1 MGARTGG
8 GRTTAPPAPL
18 TGPALWVRPL
28 GPPRP
33 ARMTARRLA
42 PLLLLLALA
51 PPVAAQAEGDLFAIR
66 KSFGV
71 FGTIY
76 EALASEYVD
85 AVDAERLM
93 RTGIGAMTDALD
105 PYTVYYDEATAAA
118 SRLQQQGDV
127 GGVGVVLAERGGG
140 LVVASVLDG
149 SDAEAQ
155 GLRPGDAVVSV
166 AGQPGGAVSAQ
177 RANALLRGDPGT
189 SVPLEIQREGEAEP
203 LRFVLVR
210 AGEERSDVTYSGF
223 VGNASDGVGYVR
235 LGRFMVDATRQVT
248 EAVEAL
254 QAQGT
259 LRALV
264 LDLRGN
270 PGGLLDQ
277 AVALSGVFLPEGTV
291 VTATAGRSRGTDRT
305 YTTNT
310 APLLPDLPVAVLVD
324 GTSASASEIVAGAL
338 QDHDRGVV
346 VGETTYGKGL
356 VQVVRPM
363 PYGTALK
370 LTVSRYT
377 TPSGREIQ
385 RLNYAQGERAAA
397 VPDSLRRAFQTRAGR
412 TVRSGGGIEPDLPV
426 SLGEESELERALV
439 RSAAFLRFANRY
451 AASHPALPADFRVEG
466 RVYDDFEA
474 FVESEGV
481 AYRTDAERTAD
492 ALEADL
498 EATGYA
504 DAERPLADLRRAIE
518 REKARD
524 FERHAPRLQARL
536 RQEVL
541 SRYLGQRDQTVAAL
555 DQDPVLEAAR
565 RVLLDPAAYART
577 LGR

>member
-1 MGARTGG
+1 MLRRFCLALLVAA
-8 GRTTAPPAPL
+8 APPA
-18 TGPALWVRPL
+18 
-28 GPPRP
+28 
-33 ARMTARRLA
+33 
-42 PLLLLLALA
+42 
-51 PPVAAQAEGDLFAIR
+51 AAQAEGDLFAIR
-66 KSFGV
+66 KSFGL
-71 FGTIY
+71 FGSIY

-127 GGVGVVLAERGGG
+127 GGVGVVLAEQGGG

-149 SDAEAQ
+149 SDAEVQ
-155 GLRPGDAVVSV
+155 GLRPGDAIVTV
-166 AGQPGGAVSAQ
+166 AGQPGGAVSAE

-189 SVPLEIQREGEAEP
+189 SVAVEVEREGTAEP

-210 AGEERSDVTYSGF
+210 AGEERSEVTYSGF
-223 VGNASDGVGYVR
+223 VGGPAEGVGYVR
-235 LGRFMVDATRQVT
+235 LGRFLGNAAEQVT
-248 EAVEAL
+248 DAVAAL
-254 QAQGT
+254 RAEGD

-277 AVALSGVFLPEGTV
+277 AVDLSGAFLPEGAV

-305 YTTNT
+305 YRTGA

-324 GTSASASEIVAGAL
+324 GQSASASEIVAGAL

-385 RLNYAQGERAAA
+385 RLSYAQGERAAA
-397 VPDSLRRAFQTRAGR
+397 VPDSLRRAFRTRAGR
-412 TVRSGGGIEPDLPV
+412 TVRSGGGIEPDVPV
-426 SLGEESELERALV
+426 SLGDESELERALV

-451 AASHPALPADFRVEG
+451 AAEHPALPDDFRADG
-466 RVYDDFEA
+466 RVYDDFRA
-474 FVESEGV
+474 FVASEGV
-481 AYRTDAERTAD
+481 AYRTAAERTAD
-492 ALEADL
+492 ALAQDL
-498 EATGYA
+498 EATGY
-504 DAERPLADLRRAIE
+504 DAAAGPLADLRRAIG
-518 REKARD
+518 REKAED

-541 SRYLGQRDQTVAAL
+541 SRYLGQRAQTVAAL
-555 DQDPVLEAAR
+555 DRDPVVEAAR

>member
-1 MGARTGG
+1 M
-8 GRTTAPPAPL
+8 TT
-18 TGPALWVRPL
+18 
-28 GPPRP
+28 
-33 ARMTARRLA
+33 RRLA
-42 PLLLLLALA
+42 ALTFLLALA

-66 KSFGV
+66 KSFGL

-127 GGVGVVLAERGGG
+127 GGVGVVLSERGGG

-149 SDAEAQ
+149 SDAEVQ

-166 AGQPGGAVSAQ
+166 AGQAGLSAQ

-189 SVPLEIQREGEAEP
+189 SVPLEVEREGEAEP
-203 LRFVLVR
+203 LQFVLVR

-223 VGNASDGVGYVR
+223 VGDVSDGVGYVR
-235 LGRFMVDATRQVT
+235 LGRFMASAAGQVT
-248 EAVEAL
+248 DAIEAL
-254 QAQGT
+254 QEEGEI
-259 LRALV
+259 RALV

-305 YTTNT
+305 YTTRA
-310 APLLPDLPVAVLVD
+310 APLLPDLPVAVLID

-356 VQVVRPM
+356 VQVIRPM

-385 RLNYAQGERAAA
+385 RLSYAQGARAAA
-397 VPDSLRRAFQTRAGR
+397 VPDSLRRAFRTGAGR

-426 SLGEESELERALV
+426 SLGEESDLERALV
-439 RSAAFLRFANRY
+439 RAAAFLRFANRY
-451 AASHPALPADFRVEG
+451 AAENGTLPDDFRVEG
-466 RVYDDFEA
+466 RVYDDFQA
-474 FVESEGV
+474 FVQAEGV
-481 AYRTDAERTAD
+481 SYRTDAERTAD
-492 ALEADL
+492 ALAADL
-498 EATGYA
+498 EATGY
-504 DAERPLADLRRAIE
+504 DGAERPLADLRRAIE
-518 REKARD
+518 REKAQD
-524 FERHAPRLQARL
+524 FERHAPRLRAKL
-536 RQEVL
+536 RQEIL

>member
-1 MGARTGG
+1 
-8 GRTTAPPAPL
+8 
-18 TGPALWVRPL
+18 
-28 GPPRP
+28 
-33 ARMTARRLA
+33 MTARLLA
-42 PLLLLLALA
+42 ALVLVLALA
-51 PPVAAQAEGDLFAIR
+51 PPAAAQAEGDLFAIR
-66 KSFGV
+66 KSFGL
-71 FGTIY
+71 FGSIY

-155 GLRPGDAVVSV
+155 GLRPGDAVVTV
-166 AGQPGGAVSAQ
+166 AGQPGGAVSAE

-189 SVPLEIQREGEAEP
+189 SVAVEVEREGEPEP

-210 AGEERSDVTYSGF
+210 AGEERSEVTYSGF
-223 VGNASDGVGYVR
+223 VGDVSDGVGYVR
-235 LGRFMVDATRQVT
+235 LGRFLGDAADQVT

-254 QAQGT
+254 RAEGE

-277 AVALSGVFLPEGTV
+277 AVALGGAFLPEGTV
-291 VTATAGRSRGTDRT
+291 VTATVGRSRGTDRT
-305 YTTNT
+305 YRTQA

-324 GTSASASEIVAGAL
+324 GASASASEIVAGAL

-356 VQVVRPM
+356 VQVIRPM

-385 RLNYAQGERAAA
+385 RLSYAQGERAAA
-397 VPDSLRRAFQTRAGR
+397 VPDSLRRTFRTRAGR
-412 TVRSGGGIEPDLPV
+412 SVRSGGGVEPDLPV
-426 SLGEESELERALV
+426 SLGDESELERALV
-439 RSAAFLRFANRY
+439 RSAAFLRFANRF
-451 AASHPALPADFRVEG
+451 ASRHPALPVDFRADG
-466 RVYDDFEA
+466 RVYDDFRA
-474 FVESEGV
+474 FVASEGV

-492 ALEADL
+492 ALADDL
-498 EATGYA
+498 EATGY
-504 DAERPLADLRRAIE
+504 DAAGPLADLRRAIE
-518 REKARD
+518 REKAQD

-536 RQEVL
+536 RGEVL
-541 SRYLGQRDQTVAAL
+541 SRYLGQRAQTVAAL
-555 DQDPVLEAAR
+555 DRDPVLEAAR

>member
-1 MGARTGG
+1 M
-8 GRTTAPPAPL
+8 TT
-18 TGPALWVRPL
+18 
-28 GPPRP
+28 
-33 ARMTARRLA
+33 RRLA
-42 PLLLLLALA
+42 ALTFLLALA

-66 KSFGV
+66 KSFGL

-127 GGVGVVLAERGGG
+127 GGVGVVLSERGGG

-149 SDAEAQ
+149 SDAEVQ

-166 AGQPGGAVSAQ
+166 AGQAGLSAQ

-189 SVPLEIQREGEAEP
+189 SVPLEVEREGEAEP
-203 LRFVLVR
+203 LQFVLVR

-223 VGNASDGVGYVR
+223 VGDVSDGVGYVR
-235 LGRFMVDATRQVT
+235 LGRFMASAAGQVT
-248 EAVEAL
+248 DAIEAL
-254 QAQGT
+254 QEEGEI
-259 LRALV
+259 RALV

-305 YTTNT
+305 YTTRA
-310 APLLPDLPVAVLVD
+310 APLLPDLPVAVLID

-356 VQVVRPM
+356 VQVIRPM

-385 RLNYAQGERAAA
+385 RLSYAQGARAAA
-397 VPDSLRRAFQTRAGR
+397 VPDSLRRTFQTGAGR
-412 TVRSGGGIEPDLPV
+412 SVRSGGGIEPDLPV
-426 SLGEESELERALV
+426 SLGEESDLERALV
-439 RSAAFLRFANRY
+439 RAAAFLRFANRY
-451 AASHPALPADFRVEG
+451 AAENGTLPDDFRVEG
-466 RVYDDFEA
+466 RVYDDFQA
-474 FVESEGV
+474 FVQAEGV
-481 AYRTDAERTAD
+481 SYRTDAERTAD
-492 ALEADL
+492 ALAADL
-498 EATGYA
+498 EATGY
-504 DAERPLADLRRAIE
+504 DGAERPLADLRRAIE
-518 REKARD
+518 REKAQD
-524 FERHAPRLQARL
+524 FERHAPRLRAKL

>member
-1 MGARTGG
+1 
-8 GRTTAPPAPL
+8 
-18 TGPALWVRPL
+18 
-28 GPPRP
+28 
-33 ARMTARRLA
+33 MTVRRLT

-51 PPVAAQAEGDLFAIR
+51 PPAAAQAEGDLFAIR
-66 KSFGV
+66 KSFGL
-71 FGTIY
+71 FGSIY

-93 RTGIGAMTDALD
+93 RTGIGAMTNALD

-118 SRLQQQGDV
+118 SRLQQQGEV

-140 LVVASVLDG
+140 LVVSSVLDG

-166 AGQPGGAVSAQ
+166 AGQPGGAVSAE

-189 SVPLEIQREGEAEP
+189 SVPIEVEREGEAEP

-223 VGNASDGVGYVR
+223 VGDVAEGVGYVR
-235 LGRFMVDATRQVT
+235 LGRFMQEAAGQVT
-248 EAVEAL
+248 DAVEAL
-254 QAQGT
+254 QAQGE

-277 AVALSGVFLPEGTV
+277 AVALSGVFLPEGAV
-291 VTATAGRSRGTDRT
+291 VTATQGRSRGTDRT
-305 YTTNT
+305 YTTGT

-324 GTSASASEIVAGAL
+324 GASASASEIVAGAL

-377 TPSGREIQ
+377 TPAGREIQ
-385 RLNYAQGERAAA
+385 RLSYAQGERAAA

-412 TVRSGGGIEPDLPV
+412 TVRSGGGIEPDVPV
-426 SLGEESELERALV
+426 SLGAESELERALV

-451 AASHPALPADFRVEG
+451 AADHPALPDDFRVDG
-466 RVYDDFEA
+466 PVYDAFEA

-481 AYRTDAERTAD
+481 AYRTDAERAAD
-492 ALEADL
+492 ALAADL
-498 EATGYA
+498 DATGYSS
-504 DAERPLADLRRAIE
+504 AERPLADLRQAIE

-524 FERHAPRLQARL
+524 FERHAPRLQAQL
-536 RQEVL
+536 RHEIL
-541 SRYLGQRDQTVAAL
+541 SRYLGQRDQTVAEL
-555 DQDPVLEAAR
+555 GRDPVLEAAR
-565 RVLLDPAAYART
+565 RLLLDPAAYART

>member
-1 MGARTGG
+1 MNACR
-8 GRTTAPPAPL
+8 
-18 TGPALWVRPL
+18 PALPTTL
-28 GPPRP
+28 GV
-33 ARMTARRLA
+33 A
-42 PLLLLLALA
+42 LLLLALA
-51 PPVAAQAEGDLFAIR
+51 PPAAAQAEGDLFAIR
-66 KSFGV
+66 KSFGL
-71 FGTIY
+71 FGSIY

-149 SDAEAQ
+149 SDAEVQ

-166 AGQPGGAVSAQ
+166 AGQAGGALSAE

-189 SVPLEIQREGEAEP
+189 SVPLQIEREGEADA
-203 LRFVLVR
+203 LQFVLVR
-210 AGEERSDVTYSGF
+210 AGEETSDVTYSGF
-223 VGNASDGVGYVR
+223 VGDPAEGVGYVR
-235 LGRFMVDATRQVT
+235 LGRFMQEASAQVA

-254 QAQGT
+254 REEGE

-277 AVALSGVFLPEGTV
+277 AVALSGLFFPQGTT
-291 VTATAGRSRGTDRT
+291 VTATQGRSRGTDRAYVT
-305 YTTNT
+305 DNP

-324 GTSASASEIVAGAL
+324 GSSASASEIVAGAL

-397 VPDSLRRAFQTRAGR
+397 VPDSLRRTFQTASGR
-412 TVRSGGGIEPDLPV
+412 TVRSGGGIEPDLVV

-451 AASHPALPADFRVEG
+451 AANHPALPDGFRVEG
-466 RVYDDFEA
+466 EVYNDFQA
-474 FVESEGV
+474 FVTSQGV

-492 ALEADL
+492 ALAEDL

-504 DAERPLADLRRAIE
+504 AADGPLSDLRRAIE

-524 FERHAPRLQARL
+524 FERHAPRLRSRL
-536 RQEVL
+536 RQEIL